1 MANGDMKA
9 KLVLQASAEGDEEII
24 NLRSELDK
32 TAGSADKAA
41 PEFAELA
48 AEINKLG
55 EQRAAIAEF
64 ERLKTIT
71 TDTAARLQQFQQ
83 ATREAALALKEKQA
97 ALAAANAAEQAQSSQ
112 LAQAQAQQSAMA
124 EAIKQLGAELKSM
137 AQAAKAS
144 GDSSGAM
151 AQKLAE
157 GKAQLALLKEEYK
170 SATANISM
178 GGFKFTDLAN
188 GSVATDAAS
197 YGQTFGPAVV

>member
-1 MANGDMKA
+1 MANGEMKA

-97 ALAAANAAEQAQSSQ
+97 ALVLSRSLRKAKAAYEGG
-112 LAQAQAQQSAMA
+112 
-124 EAIKQLGAELKSM
+124 EKDVETLKSIVTKEIQSEPM
-137 AQAAKAS
+137 ASIDYVDLFSFPALKPIATVDQES
-144 GDSSGAM
+144 L
-151 AQKLAE
+151 LAIAVRI
-157 GKAQLALLKEEYK
+157 GKTRLIDNVIL
-170 SATANISM
+170 
-178 GGFKFTDLAN
+178 G
-188 GSVATDAAS
+188 
-197 YGQTFGPAVV
+197 